1 MEGFSD
7 SHLEREL
14 IAEATKLQRA
24 LWQALVNVGKPTTPV
39 RDLLDLYN
47 HANDQPTR
55 DRNQKGA
62 QYTGVCAGVSR
73 WLYEAAHLEGCAT
86 LAQIAR
92 RWPGLGVERDSIV
105 KAWVSRE
112 VCAHADRHGHTR
124 PTLAGSS
131 RPAAPTTVARKAKR
145 PVSPHWEASSDESS
159 HSGHHGPEGT
169 EHPVRSRR
177 QPWLYGAAP

>member
-47 HANDQPTR
+47 RANDQPTR

-62 QYTGVCAGVSR
+62 QYTGVVCAGHVDQ
-73 WLYEAAHLEGCAT
+73 AT
-86 LAQIAR
+86 LRILEIR
-92 RWPGLGVERDSIV
+92 TKG
-105 KAWVSRE
+105 
-112 VCAHADRHGHTR
+112 
-124 PTLAGSS
+124 
-131 RPAAPTTVARKAKR
+131 RK
-145 PVSPHWEASSDESS
+145 
-159 HSGHHGPEGT
+159 
-169 EHPVRSRR
+169 
-177 QPWLYGAAP
+177 